1 MAVAQVNNM
10 SFMMCL
16 CSLSYLDPGA
26 GSLLIQALVGGA
38 AGLLVAVRHIWRT
51 FRAGQRADT
60 ASTN

>member
-1 MAVAQVNNM
+1 MNVI
-10 SFMMCL
+10 MCL

-38 AGLLVAVRHIWRT
+38 AGLLVAFRHFWST
-51 FRAGQRADT
+51 FRAGQRADS